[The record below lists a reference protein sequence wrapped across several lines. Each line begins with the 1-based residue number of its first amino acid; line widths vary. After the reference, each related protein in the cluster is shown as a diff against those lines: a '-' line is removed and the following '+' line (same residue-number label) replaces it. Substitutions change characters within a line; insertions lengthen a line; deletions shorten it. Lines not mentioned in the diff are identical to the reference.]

1 MMSIQWR
8 AGAMRQRAD
17 AIRWRADAIQSGA
30 SAARAVRAAAALL
43 AATALAALPASAAP
57 GVAGGFRTN
66 ATTPIARLNSALA
79 QLRLTACA
87 SVIQQAGA
95 FIFET
100 GEANFTVQP
109 LGPDTNRWPTVVT
122 IESSHATAKGPQTRL
137 TSLIVAPAGTCSGF
151 YQQVIYW
158 PETCAALKARVFAG
172 FGPEKPLLGR
182 VMASEA
188 NPGLQ
193 LYLTPAG
200 PTGCVSVKK
209 ELIG

>member
-1 MMSIQWR
+1 MI
-8 AGAMRQRAD
+8 
-17 AIRWRADAIQSGA
+17 A
-30 SAARAVRAAAALL
+30 SRLRRAAALI
-43 AATALAALPASAAP
+43 AATALAALPAAAAP
-57 GVAGGFRTN
+57 GVAGGFRTTV
-66 ATTPIARLNSALA
+66 TTPIARLGAALT
-79 QLRLTACA
+79 QLRLTSCA
-87 SVIQQAGA
+87 TVFQQAGA
-95 FIFET
+95 FIFEN

-172 FGPEKPLLGR
+172 FGPEKPLLAR
-182 VMASEA
+182 VFASEA

-193 LYLTPAG
+193 LYLTAAG
-200 PTGCVSVKK
+200 PAGCVSVKK

>member
-1 MMSIQWR
+1 MT
-8 AGAMRQRAD
+8 
-17 AIRWRADAIQSGA
+17 
-30 SAARAVRAAAALL
+30 VLL
-43 AATALAALPASAAP
+43 RFGSVLALAAVLASPAGAAP
-57 GVAGGFRTN
+57 PAGVAGGFRTN
-66 ATTPIARLNSALA
+66 ASPIQRLNAALA
-79 QLRLTACA
+79 QIKLTACA
-87 SVIQQAGA
+87 SVFQQAGA

-122 IESSHATAKGPQTRL
+122 IESSHAATAQTKAPQTRL
-137 TSLIVAPAGTCSGF
+137 TTLIVAPAGTCSGL

-158 PETCAALKARVFAG
+158 PESCAALKARVFAG
-172 FGPEKPLLGR
+172 FSPEKPLLAK

-200 PTGCVSVKK
+200 AAGCISVKK